1 MIYSCLNSKTS
12 STNSRSM
19 SFSKYSKLTSFF
31 EFIPPPHW
39 LFCYTRFLSNS
50 PSCWYSLGN
59 TNQSSLKILK
69 VVRLVQL
76 LPPRCGLA
84 QLTTAS
90 AGQEGEEISRLVVGE
105 MASFLLSLSQNLDI
119 SKGFHGKEGKE
130 CDGQEGCVLSW
141 TSLRPFFFL
150 LVGLCWDYI

>member
-1 MIYSCLNSKTS
+1 MIYSCLNSKTVPPTPETWVFLS
-12 STNSRSM
+12 VVSWPPFLSL
-19 SFSKYSKLTSFF
+19 FS
-31 EFIPPPHW
+31 PHW

-50 PSCWYSLGN
+50 PSRWYSVGN

-69 VVRLVQL
+69 VMRLVQL
-76 LPPRCGLA
+76 TPPRCGLA
-84 QLTTAS
+84 RLTTAS
-90 AGQEGEEISRLVVGE
+90 AGQEGEEISKLVVGE
-105 MASFLLSLSQNLDI
+105 MASFLLSLSQNSDI

-150 LVGLCWDYI
+150 LAGLCWDYI